1 MNELL
6 VKVRTVIFDDQLD
19 QKNRKPTII
28 NKKIYLWTILRN
40 HGYTY
45 QEIAR
50 MFNMNHA
57 TIIHGVKRYKELLTI
72 NDPMLQFDTIKYKK
86 IFGPIPVPPKPR
98 KLDEDCMKALCMR
111 DLNVIKRRIL
121 NEEYKC

>member
-86 IFGPIPVPPKPR
+86 IFGPIPVPQKPR